1 MSEESLGTKNQMKV
15 SPVEHENVLPGE
27 APTMK
32 QKVLQM
38 GSSIMA
44 KFDPINQICDHVV
57 GFHFY
62 SGEMNRQLIAHH
74 YCSMLNSEVRQCAV
88 YDSNK
93 PDARLI
99 GVEYIIS
106 DRLFKTLPEEEKKFW
121 HSHVYEVKSGLL
133 QCPRVPMMAEKE
145 VMKELISTY
154 GKTIHFWQVDR
165 GDPLPLG
172 EPKIM
177 MAFTQDGQINPELV
191 KKRDELLGVST
202 TDLRSNR
209 MDLITP
215 TVLPGANQW
224 EKGKWTILDVNYQ
237 DVNIKKNL

>member
-74 YCSMLNSEVRQCAV
+74 YC
-88 YDSNK
+88 
-93 PDARLI
+93 
-99 GVEYIIS
+99 
-106 DRLFKTLPEEEKKFW
+106 
-121 HSHVYEVKSGLL
+121 
-133 QCPRVPMMAEKE
+133 
-145 VMKELISTY
+145 
-154 GKTIHFWQVDR
+154 
-165 GDPLPLG
+165 
-172 EPKIM
+172 
-177 MAFTQDGQINPELV
+177 
-191 KKRDELLGVST
+191 
-202 TDLRSNR
+202 
-209 MDLITP
+209 
-215 TVLPGANQW
+215 
-224 EKGKWTILDVNYQ
+224 
-237 DVNIKKNL
+237 